1 MYQEQYGEDTYWYW
15 SVGEERFSVAIDNM
29 EVVPCCSVKHPRTTS
44 DPRTRMILKLTPR
57 GNLNVRPQMIAL
69 RLVIVLTRAAPAL
82 QYHFLLFFFFW
93 VGLVVY
99 SCVIFLL
106 CCYGIAAQYFGF
118 SNFGSQNTT
127 SVQNVVLGSAWGF
140 FFLLCGLT

>member
-1 MYQEQYGEDTYWYW
+1 MKFNNNRQFISLY
-15 SVGEERFSVAIDNM
+15 I
-29 EVVPCCSVKHPRTTS
+29 
-44 DPRTRMILKLTPR
+44 
-57 GNLNVRPQMIAL
+57 
-69 RLVIVLTRAAPAL
+69 LVIVLTRAAPAL
-82 QYHFLLFFFFW
+82 QYHFLFFFFL

-106 CCYGIAAQYFGF
+106 CCYGIAAQYFGV
-118 SNFGSQNTT
+118 SNFASQNTT